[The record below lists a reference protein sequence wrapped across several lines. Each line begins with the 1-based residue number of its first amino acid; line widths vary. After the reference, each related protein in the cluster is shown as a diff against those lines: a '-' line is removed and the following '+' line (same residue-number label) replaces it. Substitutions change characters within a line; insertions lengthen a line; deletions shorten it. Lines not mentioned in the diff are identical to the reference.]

1 MENDFHKGF
10 QLQPE
15 RPIVMYKIKVGKMS
29 RRIKTS
35 YPGVFY
41 REAQRIGGKGT
52 EKVFYIVFKKDGKVF
67 EEKAGRQYQNDMTP
81 ARAATIR
88 GERIEGKRLSRKEI
102 KAKEAELKAV
112 EADRWT
118 IERLW
123 QEYKKNKPHL
133 KGMRTYESAYKLHIK
148 PYFADKEPK
157 DILPLDTHRVKNKL
171 LKKRSP
177 QTVQHVLEQLRRI
190 INFGVNNKLCQGIDF
205 KIEMPKVDNIKT
217 EDLTSAQLGSLL
229 KAIEKDDHPQAGPMM
244 KMALFTGMRRSEL
257 FRLKWRHIN
266 YERGF
271 IDIVDP
277 KGGPDQKIPLND
289 AAKGILESLQK
300 SNSPYLFPGRK
311 GGQRTNIAKQV
322 NKIKKDAGLPKD
334 FRPLHGLRHVYASAL
349 ASSGK
354 VDLYV
359 LQKLLTHKDSKMTQ
373 RYAHLRDE
381 ALKNASNLIG
391 DIVNGSKG
399 NQS

>member
-1 MENDFHKGF
+1 
-10 QLQPE
+10 
-15 RPIVMYKIKVGKMS
+15 MS
-29 RRIKTS
+29 RRIKTK

-41 REAQRIGGKGT
+41 REAKRIGGKGT
-52 EKVFYIVFKKDGKVF
+52 EKVYYVVFKKSGKFF
-67 EEKAGRQYQNDMTP
+67 EEKAGRQFADDMTP
-81 ARAATIR
+81 ARAAYIR
-88 GERIEGKRLSRKEI
+88 AERIEGKRMSRKEI
-102 KAKEAELKAV
+102 REQEETLRKAEVNK
-112 EADRWT
+112 WT
-118 IERLW
+118 IDRLW
-123 QEYKKNKPHL
+123 QEYKKNNPNL
-133 KGMRTYESAYKLHIK
+133 KGMRTYKSAYNLHIK
-148 PYFADKEPK
+148 PYFSKKEPK
-157 DILPLDTHRVKNKL
+157 DILPLDIHRVKNKL

-190 INFGVNNKLCQGIDF
+190 INFGVNNRLCQGIDF

-217 EDLTSAQLGSLL
+217 EDLTSAQLDSLL
-229 KAIEKDDHPQAGPMM
+229 KAIEKDDHPHAGSMM

-257 FRLKWRHIN
+257 FRLKWKHIN

-289 AAKGILESLQK
+289 AVKGVLESLQN
-300 SNSPYLFPGRK
+300 SNSPYVFPGRN
-311 GGQRTNIAKQV
+311 GGQRVNIAKQV
-322 NKIKKDAGLPKD
+322 NRIKKKAGLPKH
-334 FRPLHGLRHVYASAL
+334 FRPLHGLRHVFASNL

-381 ALKNASNLIG
+381 ALKRASEVAGTIIKQVVKTEHSNKVAKLEK
-391 DIVNGSKG
+391 NTTH
-399 NQS
+399 